1 MKLITPTLALA
12 VVCAAFPLG
21 AGAQPRPTPA
31 PERPT
36 LTIGGQGLIS
46 RAPDRATLGCQIVTN
61 NDSAATATSQNN
73 TIYNGLRSRLTALG
87 IPESAI
93 RTQSFNVNF
102 IPKPTDASSYKPPRT
117 GYVVTRSLGVTID
130 NLDLVGR
137 AIDAAVAAGVT
148 DLGGVSYGIR
158 DTRGAYAQA
167 LAAAVRDAESQA
179 SAIAEAAHLRVDGIR
194 AISTGGYVPP
204 PMPLQALGR
213 VAAAPANVPT
223 EIPPSNIDVRASV
236 SITYYLR

>member
-1 MKLITPTLALA
+1 MRILALTF
-12 VVCAAFPLG
+12 VIVCTALPLG
-21 AGAQPRPTPA
+21 AGAQPRPTPP
-31 PERPT
+31 PEGPT
-36 LTIGGQGLIS
+36 LTISGQGLIS
-46 RAPDRATLGCQIVTN
+46 RTPDRATLGCQIITN

-87 IPESAI
+87 IAESAI
-93 RTQSFNVNF
+93 RTQSFNVNY
-102 IPKPTDASSYKPPRT
+102 IPKPADSVPYKPPRT

-130 NLDLVGR
+130 NLELVGR

-148 DLGGVSYGIR
+148 DVGAVSYGIR
-158 DTRGAYAQA
+158 DNRGAYAAA

-179 SAIAEAAHLRVDGIR
+179 TAIAEAAHVRLSGIR
-194 AISTGGYVPP
+194 SISTSSFAPIPVP
-204 PMPLQALGR
+204 LVALGR

-236 SITYYLR
+236 NITYYLR